1 MKPWFA
7 VAAVVAVSG
16 LAGCASLNP
25 FSSSKPKS
33 AVAPASGTEAAAAA
47 EPARPKRPA
56 ESLGLVRFDA
66 NGDGAVLR
74 AELEQGLTADFKK
87 EDANGDEALDVAETR
102 ALNDRIARES
112 SSPVFDWN
120 ADGRLVYSEFAS
132 QWRTLFQRSGRERRR
147 HRRRRR
153 AAGRRRRF
161 EAPAAADAGL
171 QRQGRAAAGDLRFD
185 VRRRWRHDQRGVW
198 TTDA

>member
-7 VAAVVAVSG
+7 VAAVFAASG
-16 LAGCASLNP
+16 LVAGCASLNP
-25 FSSSKPKS
+25 FGSSKPKS
-33 AVAPASGTEAAAAA
+33 AVAPSSGTEAAVAA

-87 EDANGDEALDVAETR
+87 EDVNGDEALDVVETR
-102 ALNDRIARES
+102 VLNDRIRAEKT

-132 QWRTLFQRSGRERRR
+132 QWRTLFQRSDVNGDGTVDDEELQGKRRELKPRALPTPGFSGKDGRPP
-147 HRRRRR
+147 
-153 AAGRRRRF
+153 GT
-161 EAPAAADAGL
+161 P
-171 QRQGRAAAGDLRFD
+171 
-185 VRRRWRHDQRGVW
+185 
-198 TTDA
+198 